1 MKKSLEEK
9 IRSAV
14 ENDKLNFEKFIG
26 SGYKWYH
33 YYLVV
38 VELVWA
44 RNFCD
49 GYDIYVYNNE
59 FLDEH
64 LATFKVDFVI
74 KYNNGFNYVPRIQT
88 HYLKEEDVA

>member
-1 MKKSLEEK
+1 MTSWILKSLLDLV
-9 IRSAV
+9 I
-14 ENDKLNFEKFIG
+14 
-26 SGYKWYH
+26 KWYH

-88 HYLKEEDVA
+88 HYLKEEDVAWQLKSFPK